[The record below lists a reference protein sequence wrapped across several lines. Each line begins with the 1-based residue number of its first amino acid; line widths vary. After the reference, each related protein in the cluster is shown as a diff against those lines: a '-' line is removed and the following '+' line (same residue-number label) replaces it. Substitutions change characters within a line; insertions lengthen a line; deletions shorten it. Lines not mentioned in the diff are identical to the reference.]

1 MPVSAFGVGVSRLFF
16 FVVSYIGVLFGV
28 RCSNP
33 HGAHA
38 GISVL
43 TKHLVAHASISV
55 LTKHLV
61 MPSL

>member
-1 MPVSAFGVGVSRLFF
+1 MSRLFF